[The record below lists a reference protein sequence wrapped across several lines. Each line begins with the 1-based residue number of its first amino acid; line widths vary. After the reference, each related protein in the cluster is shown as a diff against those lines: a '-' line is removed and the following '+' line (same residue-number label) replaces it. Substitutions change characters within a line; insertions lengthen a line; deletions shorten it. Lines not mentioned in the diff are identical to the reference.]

1 MRIPRLFVAVAAL
14 SLLAAGACAV
24 DGGFQCPD
32 GMEPFTELNVYFGL
46 GKSDGST
53 ISEREWRGF
62 LADTVTPR
70 FPDGLTVLD
79 ARGQWF
85 DTAEGRI
92 YRESTKLLYVL
103 VPIDTNEAS
112 VNALREISEVYKRH
126 FDQQAVLHTT
136 SPACAE
142 VY

>member
-1 MRIPRLFVAVAAL
+1 
-14 SLLAAGACAV
+14 
-24 DGGFQCPD
+24 
-32 GMEPFTELNVYFGL
+32 MEPFTELNVYFGL